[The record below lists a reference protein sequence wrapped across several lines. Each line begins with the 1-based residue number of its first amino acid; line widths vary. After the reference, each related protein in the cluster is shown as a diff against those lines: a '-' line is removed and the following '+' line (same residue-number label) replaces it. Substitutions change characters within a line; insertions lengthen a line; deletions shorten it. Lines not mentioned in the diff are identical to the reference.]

1 MMSPEEGAQSKMNN
15 STTKQQTIKQELID
29 FGARWAEAMVA
40 NDAASI
46 GSFMADD
53 WVIVSDRGIST
64 KQQFLSFVES
74 GALTHS
80 AFEMASDAR
89 VEQYG
94 DTAVMTIR
102 VTNTA
107 HFGGQRFDADEW
119 TSDVF
124 VKRDG
129 KWLCVLS
136 HITAVDKNFMECKND
151 NA

>member
-1 MMSPEEGAQSKMNN
+1 MGN
-15 STTKQQTIKQELID
+15 STPNQDDTIKQELIE
-29 FGARWAEAMVA
+29 FGNKWAEAMVA
-40 NDAASI
+40 NDADRI

-53 WVIVSDRGIST
+53 WVIVSERGIST

-89 VEQYG
+89 VRQYG
-94 DTAVMTIR
+94 DMAVMSIR

-107 HFGGQRFDADEW
+107 HFGGQQFDADEW

-136 HITAVDKNFMECKND
+136 HITPADKNFMKET
-151 NA
+151 NANENA